1 MRPMGSE
8 VPSNS
13 PFPMRPIFRKLA
25 TALALVA
32 ICCATAHVAEAQ
44 KPHGIG
50 GHKVPPGQA
59 KKVASPAHA
68 VSVARDVLVAQ
79 GFTVVRVE
87 QLSGRQVVYYRRGN
101 MGRGKGQGPVMK
113 MYVRPTADRIV
124 FEQAPPKALIEINLR
139 LGQ

>member
-1 MRPMGSE
+1 MRVIS
-8 VPSNS
+8 
-13 PFPMRPIFRKLA
+13 RKLA
-25 TALALVA
+25 IALIFATIFCAMAGTAG
-32 ICCATAHVAEAQ
+32 AQ
-44 KPHGIG
+44 GKGHGNRNG
-50 GHKVPPGQA
+50 NKVPPGQA
-59 KKVASPAHA
+59 KKAASPERA

-101 MGRGKGQGPVMK
+101 MGRGKGQGPLMK

-124 FEQAPPKALIEINLR
+124 FEQAPPKALIEINLK

>member
-1 MRPMGSE
+1 MRVLS
-8 VPSNS
+8 
-13 PFPMRPIFRKLA
+13 RKLA
-25 TALALVA
+25 IALTFATIFCAAAGTAS
-32 ICCATAHVAEAQ
+32 AQ
-44 KPHGIG
+44 GKGHGNNG
-50 GHKVPPGQA
+50 NNGRKVPPGQA
-59 KKVASPAHA
+59 KKVASPERA

-101 MGRGKGQGPVMK
+101 MGRGKGQGPLMK

-124 FEQAPPKALIEINLR
+124 FEQAPPKALIEINLK

>member
-1 MRPMGSE
+1 MRVIS
-8 VPSNS
+8 
-13 PFPMRPIFRKLA
+13 RKLA
-25 TALALVA
+25 TALTFAA
-32 ICCATAHVAEAQ
+32 IFCAAAGTAGAQ
-44 KPHGIG
+44 GKGHGNHG
-50 GHKVPPGQA
+50 SKVPPGHA
-59 KKVASPAHA
+59 KKVASPEHA

-101 MGRGKGQGPVMK
+101 MGRGKGQGPLMK

-124 FEQAPPKALIEINLR
+124 FEQAPPKALIEINLK